1 LSPSGISVDASFQ
14 KYTRPETG
22 LVAEEDAANYPHLKW
37 ILQQAIGWEL
47 IRKQYDEMVKYA
59 TALPL
64 GTAEAESILKRF
76 TRTNHQHPT
85 YKALAELA
93 RALKTIF
100 LCSYLTHK
108 SVRRE
113 IQEGLNVIEN
123 WNSAN
128 GFVFYGKRGE
138 VSTNDPDAQEIAIL
152 SLHLLQSCVVY
163 INTLMAQEILAE
175 PGWQQRMTVVDWRAL
190 TPLFYGHV
198 NPYGRFDLDVDS
210 RLSLQKPEAL

>member
-1 LSPSGISVDASFQ
+1 MAKSDVPNVLPFIWPGI
-14 KYTRPETG
+14 
-22 LVAEEDAANYPHLKW
+22 
-37 ILQQAIGWEL
+37 
-47 IRKQYDEMVKYA
+47 
-59 TALPL
+59 
-64 GTAEAESILKRF
+64 
-76 TRTNHQHPT
+76 
-85 YKALAELA
+85 YKALAELG

-163 INTLMAQEILAE
+163 INTLMAQEILA
-175 PGWQQRMTVVDWRAL
+175 
-190 TPLFYGHV
+190 
-198 NPYGRFDLDVDS
+198 DLVGS
-210 RLSLQKPEAL
+210 NG